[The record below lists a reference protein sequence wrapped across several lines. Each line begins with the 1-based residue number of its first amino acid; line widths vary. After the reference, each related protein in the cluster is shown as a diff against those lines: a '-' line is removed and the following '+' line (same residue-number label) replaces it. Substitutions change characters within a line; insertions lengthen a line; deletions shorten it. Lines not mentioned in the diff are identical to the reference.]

1 LDPKTILFLLG
12 AGIALFTFLFHTR
25 RTTRRALR
33 DDLLKLESE
42 RQRAVERLSEP
53 PTARYARALGW
64 GLGRLQRFYGPPFS
78 SQALATP
85 LLAAFCYSWAV
96 FFTLAGFGFGDGTVM
111 GEDLFPKVGNGYTQA
126 VKGVLI
132 GTSMPLYLSAVAFG
146 AGVTIFGVISNAG
159 VFIAAFRA
167 AVFAGSVISGIVS
180 VASVIAVALVVAFAV
195 AVAGG
200 LIFDSVGGFS
210 VFYAVTVAPFVAV
223 AVAHVFTVM
232 IKLNESLEDSI
243 VYILI

>member
-1 LDPKTILFLLG
+1 MDPKTILFLLG

-111 GEDLFPKVGNGYTQA
+111 GAMCGKTCRGGSGGIGVG
-126 VKGVLI
+126 
-132 GTSMPLYLSAVAFG
+132 
-146 AGVTIFGVISNAG
+146 
-159 VFIAAFRA
+159 R
-167 AVFAGSVISGIVS
+167 SGI
-180 VASVIAVALVVAFAV
+180 
-195 AVAGG
+195 G
-200 LIFDSVGGFS
+200 
-210 VFYAVTVAPFVAV
+210 
-223 AVAHVFTVM
+223 
-232 IKLNESLEDSI
+232 SLFLGSS
-243 VYILI
+243 LP